1 MQTTT
6 ITITEQLKYDKQTVK
21 ISFSGVDEGWLERDK
36 KHFFFVF
43 ICERLC
49 RLSVSCT
56 PRRLKNSIEILYTV
70 FLVVAKIK
78 DNERASKRDR
88 IRGNK

>member
-36 KHFFFVF
+36 KDFFSYLFV
-43 ICERLC
+43 
-49 RLSVSCT
+49 SVCVAY
-56 PRRLKNSIEILYTV
+56 LY
-70 FLVVAKIK
+70 LAHPG
-78 DNERASKRDR
+78 D
-88 IRGNK
+88 